1 MTYGEYCA
9 AIIPDAL
16 GMPEY
21 APQPVADEQQEL
33 PLKTA

>member
-1 MTYGEYCA
+1 MAMSDVVA
-9 AIIPDAL
+9 ALAAKGL

-21 APQPVADEQQEL
+21 APELVADEQQEL

>member
-9 AIIPDAL
+9 AILSTAL

-21 APQPVADEQQEL
+21 APQPNPLEQQEL